1 MINHAWGKDHIVN
14 NTCTNGL
21 VNYLVVFQSLTLSI
35 PDERH
40 SSPPPNKSCGAHL
53 ITFIPIYLL
62 FTNDTSFR

>member
-40 SSPPPNKSCGAHL
+40 FYLQMILHLGKKVGLDYGLIGRSP
-53 ITFIPIYLL
+53 
-62 FTNDTSFR
+62 D